1 MKLSFF
7 LIALLLITTLN
18 CSTNDNNKT
27 KVNQLHDIWALES
40 INGESF
46 VMDDQT
52 RNYPMIEIYVKE
64 ERVHGNTGCNTINGT
79 IKIDGNKIKFSQ
91 MIATK
96 MACPGDL
103 EYRLLS
109 AFEVIDNY
117 KMKNLRLFLYEG
129 EKEKLVFR
137 KAD

>member
-7 LIALLLITTLN
+7 LIALLLVTTLN

-79 IKIDGNKIKFSQ
+79 IKIDGNKVKFSQ

>member
-27 KVNQLHDIWALES
+27 KVNQLHDIWALEF